1 MCAEGQI
8 SAFKKC
14 GHSPLKNVISYLGK
28 IMSEKKRNILS
39 LAILI
44 ALLSGLL
51 WIGILLGRSAEQRRV
66 RAYLAELPTTAQQTT
81 NAQLEQ
87 LAADILAMEQ
97 YMANSDKM
105 MQTILSI
112 RNAYVDP
119 ISLDSIYE
127 VAIPKL
133 LAELDPHSEYIPAK
147 SFQQVNESLEGE
159 FDGIGIVFN
168 AMTDTITVLNVIPQG
183 PSDKAGVRAGDR
195 VILIDGRE
203 VAGQKLA
210 QDSMVRLMRGPR
222 GSNVKLS
229 VKRGGIDNLVDIDIT
244 RAPIE
249 LHSIETAFM
258 LDDEAKIGFIRLSQ
272 FSRTS
277 HSEMRQAID
286 KLRGEGAKA
295 LIVDLRGN
303 SGGFLDQ
310 AILIADE
317 FLPAKR
323 LIVYTED
330 RNGYQQREFSTG
342 RGHSTDM
349 ALAVLVDETSASS
362 SEILAGAMQDNDRGT
377 IIGRRTFGKGLVQT
391 QIPFAD
397 GSAIRLTVARYY
409 TPTGRS
415 IQKPYTPGDEMS
427 YHMDIIN
434 RYVNNELF
442 SADSIH
448 FADSL
453 KFTTPGGRTVYGGG
467 GIMPDIF
474 IPIDTVG
481 MTKYYN
487 EVWNSNVLY
496 RYTLDF
502 TDRHRADIDAVESL
516 AQLDSLLSAH
526 NLINDFTR
534 YAERN
539 GIPTNR
545 AELATSRRIIEAQ
558 LRAYIGRN
566 ALDNESGFYYNIYPI
581 DDAMQRAVAELREEL
596 KRNKQ

>member
-1 MCAEGQI
+1 
-8 SAFKKC
+8 
-14 GHSPLKNVISYLGK
+14 
-28 IMSEKKRNILS
+28 MSEKKRNILS

-112 RNAYVDP
+112 RNAYVNP

-286 KLRGEGAKA
+286 KLRVEGAKA

-526 NLINDFTR
+526 NLLGDFTR

>member
-1 MCAEGQI
+1 
-8 SAFKKC
+8 
-14 GHSPLKNVISYLGK
+14 
-28 IMSEKKRNILS
+28 MSEKKRNILS

-66 RAYLAELPTTAQQTT
+66 RAYLAELPAATSQTA
-81 NAQLEQ
+81 NEQLEQ

-112 RNAYVDP
+112 RNTYVDP

-258 LDDEAKIGFIRLSQ
+258 LDNKAKIGFIRLSQ

-295 LIVDLRGN
+295 LIIDLRGN
-303 SGGFLDQ
+303 TGGFLDQ

-342 RGHSTDM
+342 RGHSTDL
-349 ALAVLVDETSASS
+349 ALAMLVDETSASS
-362 SEILAGAMQDNDRGT
+362 SEILAGAVQDNDRGT

-415 IQKPYTPGDEMS
+415 IQKPYTPGDDMS

-474 IPIDTVG
+474 IPIDTLG

-487 EVWNSNVLY
+487 DVWNSNVLY

-502 TDRHRADIDAVESL
+502 TDRHRADIDAIKNL
-516 AQLDSLLSAH
+516 AQLDSLLLAH

-539 GIPTNR
+539 GIHTNR
-545 AELATSRRIIEAQ
+545 AELATSRKLIEAQ
-558 LRAYIGRN
+558 IRAYIGRN

-581 DDAMQRAVAELREEL
+581 DDAMQRAVVELREEL